1 MTMTTTV
8 HRRPEQ
14 IALGADGSIA
24 SPVAVRGVGKALT
37 TTPQGP
43 VPSEHRISARSIR
56 HGAIAA
62 AAMALF
68 YLVVVRAASGS
79 WTHLADQARQD
90 WYYLVAIVAGF
101 GTQITLA
108 SELRRRH
115 RLGRSAAATG
125 GVGAG
130 ASTAGMI
137 ACCAHHLAELFPLV
151 GAASAAG
158 FLTDY
163 RVPFMLAG
171 IVINGVAVIV
181 AARALGS
188 MASHRHGELA

>member
-1 MTMTTTV
+1 MTTTV
-8 HRRPEQ
+8 DRHPEQ
-14 IALGADGSIA
+14 ISVGVDGSIA
-24 SPVAVRGVGKALT
+24 SPAAARGVVRALA

-43 VPSEHRISARSIR
+43 APPEHRISARSIR

-68 YLVVVRAASGS
+68 YVIVVRAASGS
-79 WTHLADQARQD
+79 WSHLADQARQD

-101 GTQITLA
+101 GTQIALA
-108 SELRRRH
+108 SELRHRH

-137 ACCAHHLAELFPLV
+137 ACCAHHLADLFPLV

-158 FLTDY
+158 FVTDY
-163 RVPFMLAG
+163 RVPFMLTG
-171 IVINGVAVIV
+171 IVINAVAVIV
-181 AARALGS
+181 AARRLAQTTC
-188 MASHRHGELA
+188 HRHGALT

>member
-1 MTMTTTV
+1 MTTTV
-8 HRRPEQ
+8 DRRPEQ
-14 IALGADGSIA
+14 ISVGVDDSIA
-24 SPVAVRGVGKALT
+24 SPAAASGVVRALV

-43 VPSEHRISARSIR
+43 APPEHRISARSIR
-56 HGAIAA
+56 HGLIAA

-68 YLVVVRAASGS
+68 YVIVVRAASGS
-79 WTHLADQARQD
+79 WSHLADQARQD

-101 GTQITLA
+101 GTQIALA

-158 FLTDY
+158 FVTDY
-163 RVPFMLAG
+163 RVPFMLVG
-171 IVINGVAVIV
+171 IVINAVAVIF
-181 AARALGS
+181 AARRLARTTCHSHGALT
-188 MASHRHGELA
+188 